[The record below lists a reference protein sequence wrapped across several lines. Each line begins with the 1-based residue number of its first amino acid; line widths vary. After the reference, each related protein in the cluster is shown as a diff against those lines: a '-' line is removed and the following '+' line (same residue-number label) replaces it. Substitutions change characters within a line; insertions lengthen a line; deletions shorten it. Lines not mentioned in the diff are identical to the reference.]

1 MVTKKVVIIGDSGV
15 GKTSMMNRYLF
26 NKFDDEQMPSM
37 GGNSKP
43 HLVTVPNEGQIKL
56 TIWDTAGQEKFRSL
70 TRMYFLDAE
79 AAIIVY
85 DTTFRASFD
94 GARKWLEELRA
105 NTNI

>member
-1 MVTKKVVIIGDSGV
+1 MMSQQLLTKKVVIIGDTGV
-15 GKTSMMNRYLF
+15 GKTSLMNRYLF

-37 GGNSKP
+37 GAQSKP

-70 TRMYFLDAE
+70 TRMYFQDAE

-85 DTTFRASFD
+85 DTTFRESF
-94 GARKWLEELRA
+94 
-105 NTNI
+105 